1 MANTMV
7 TLRRPELGSLAWD
20 AVTNQRLFLQTVSS
34 KLGPSLGNNSTST
47 SGPPEPRL
55 KPSNR
60 EARPTGSLGP
70 PGGRAVQPAGEFCLF
85 STPHAQN
92 KISKAL
98 FKEVDRVNATVEE
111 PFVSFSVMFPVSLY

>member
-34 KLGPSLGNNSTST
+34 KLGPSLGTNSTST
-47 SGPPEPRL
+47 SGSPEPRL

-85 STPHAQN
+85 NTEHN
-92 KISKAL
+92 LTGI
-98 FKEVDRVNATVEE
+98 V
-111 PFVSFSVMFPVSLY
+111 

>member
-20 AVTNQRLFLQTVSS
+20 AVANQQLFLQTVSS
-34 KLGPSLGNNSTST
+34 KLGPSLGTNSTST
-47 SGPPEPRL
+47 SGPSETRL

-70 PGGRAVQPAGEFCLF
+70 PGGRAVQPAGEFCLLN
-85 STPHAQN
+85 TPHAQN
-92 KISKAL
+92 EISKPL
-98 FKEVDRVNATVEE
+98 FKEVDKVNARVEE
-111 PFVSFSVMFPVSLY
+111 LLGLFCSV